1 MRSQISICNGALDEL
16 PAGTI
21 QSIDDPDDVGARACK
36 RRYDA
41 VLEDLL
47 AEHTYDASI
56 RREVLAQTTNDRSGE
71 WLYCY
76 QEPTAAR
83 TILRILPN
91 FTSAYTSAAYT
102 ILAGQRNWTGLGYY
116 PDNVGT
122 LYRRAAGK
130 IYTNTEQAVCEYV
143 SSEVELALFSPLF
156 ARAFELELAARI
168 CMPVLKDRAR
178 WKELIPMAETARQ
191 RAIAHDRNNSPER
204 YDGFASEDA
213 QARSGWSP
221 SPGWYGSG
229 IV

>member
-1 MRSQISICNGALDEL
+1 MRSQLSICNGALDEL

-47 AEHTYDASI
+47 AEHEYDASI
-56 RREVLAQTTNDRSGE
+56 RRVALAATTNDRSGE
-71 WLYCY
+71 WNFCY
-76 QEPTAAR
+76 QEPTSAR
-83 TILRILPN
+83 TILRILPT
-91 FTSAYTSAAYT
+91 FTAAYVGTAYT
-102 ILAGQRNWTGLGYY
+102 ILSGQRNWTGIGYY
-116 PDNVGT
+116 PDNLGS

-130 IYTNTEQAVCEYV
+130 IYTNIEAAVCEYV

-168 CMPVLKDRAR
+168 CVPVLKDRAR
-178 WKELIPMAETARQ
+178 WKELVSMSEMARQ

-204 YDGFASEDA
+204 YDGFMSEDA
-213 QARSGWSP
+213 QARSGWMPVS
-221 SPGWYGSG
+221 GWYSSG